1 VLSVWPKTIVADLRE
16 QGRNVER
23 VLRDAGLDLRTL
35 NREGGRIPWLAQA
48 KLLEIAAHELDD
60 DCYGLHLAEHVDVRD
75 ADLIAYLGLASKT
88 LGEALNNLS
97 RYARVFTEAVQFDVS
112 SDNGAATVNFIP
124 AKPTFLH
131 YRQQAEFSTA
141 LLLTAYRTFTGRDIT
156 PLEVAFTHHRRE
168 RLREVSRFFG
178 CRVSY
183 GERRARIV
191 LKAKDLAIPIPTA
204 DHRLLKILRR
214 HGDAILKERGPT
226 GTGLLSKVERLI
238 VDLLPKGMARA
249 KVIATELGMSDR
261 TLTRRLGEAGTSFD
275 EILDRLRHDLAQR
288 YITASELSLSE
299 VAFLLGYSNPP
310 AFSSAFKRWSGRPP
324 SELRQ

>member
-1 VLSVWPKTIVADLRE
+1 LPVSDSPTILSVWPKTIVADLRE
-16 QGRNVER
+16 QGRNVEK
-23 VLRDAGLDLRTL
+23 VLGNAGLDLRTV
-35 NREGGRIPWLAQA
+35 NREGARIPWLAQA
-48 KLLEIAAHELDD
+48 KLLELAAHELED

-88 LGEALNNLS
+88 LGEALNNLG
-97 RYARVFTEAVQFDVS
+97 RYARVFTEAVQFDLS
-112 SDNGAATVNFIP
+112 NDSGAATVNLIP

-131 YRQQAEFSTA
+131 YRQQTEFSTG
-141 LLLTAYRTFTGRDIT
+141 LLLNAYRTFTGRDIT
-156 PLEVAFTHHRRE
+156 PLEIAFTHHRRE

-178 CRVSY
+178 CRISY

-204 DHRLLKILRR
+204 DYRVLRILRR
-214 HGDAILKERGPT
+214 YGDIILKERGPS

-249 KVIATELGMSDR
+249 KVIAIELGMSDR
-261 TLTRRLGEAGTSFD
+261 TLSRRLGEAGTSFD

-288 YITASELSLSE
+288 YLVASDLSLSE
-299 VAFLLGYSNPP
+299 VAFL
-310 AFSSAFKRWSGRPP
+310 
-324 SELRQ
+324 